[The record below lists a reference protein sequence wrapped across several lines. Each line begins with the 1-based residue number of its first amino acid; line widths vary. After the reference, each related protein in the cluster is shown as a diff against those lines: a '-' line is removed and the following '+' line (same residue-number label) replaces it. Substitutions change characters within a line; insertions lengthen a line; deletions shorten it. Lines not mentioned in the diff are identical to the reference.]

1 MNTTTNFRKNPEL
14 LKSTIGFFLII
25 LIISSFFPQKLLAQS
40 EMKEKLDG
48 LLNGFPQK
56 APGGVVVVL
65 ENNQILYS
73 GTYGLANLEW
83 NISNATDIKYRIGSL
98 TKTFTAI
105 AVLQL
110 EEEKK
115 LTIQDK
121 VKTWL
126 PELDIDDRITIGH
139 LLSHTSGIQ
148 SNKKDLEFAP
158 GERMNYSNYGYIL
171 LGQIISK
178 CSETS
183 YDKYVKEHIFK
194 PLGMNDSGYEHSN
207 DIIPRMASGYRF
219 AQNGVIPASFIDME
233 RPGAAGG
240 LYSTANDL
248 ILFEKALSGN
258 SGIDKSLLEKAFNPY
273 KLNDGKES
281 TYGLGWMVRNYK
293 GWRKVSHGGDIE
305 GFNCYFAHFPDHQRS
320 VIVLQ
325 NVKMQLGAP
334 WAEAGRL
341 VNLIVDFVWEKELQ
355 AENQTVTGIQVSEE
369 KLNQLTG
376 VYEFENA
383 PAEMIAI
390 MGSKLTI
397 TTECGQ
403 LYVQDKNNR
412 GPVIA
417 ISENEFA
424 VQGIDI
430 RLEFNSGED
439 KRATELIYKLMSV
452 REIKARLIQ
461 Q

>member
-1 MNTTTNFRKNPEL
+1 MNTIKHYQKNARL
-14 LKSTIGFFLII
+14 FKSATGFFLFLVII
-25 LIISSFFPQKLLAQS
+25 CSFPLQKVKAQP
-40 EMKEKLDG
+40 EIKEKLDG

-65 ENNQILYS
+65 ENNNVLYS
-73 GTYGLANLEW
+73 GSYGYANLEW
-83 NISNATDIKYRIGSL
+83 NISNALDIKYRIGSL

-105 AVLQL
+105 AILRL

-115 LTIQDK
+115 LTLQDK

-148 SNKKDLEFAP
+148 SNKKDLGFMP

-178 CSETS
+178 CSGTS
-183 YDKYVKEHIFK
+183 YDNYIKEHIFK

-207 DIIPRMASGYRF
+207 EVITRKASGYRF
-219 AQNGVIPASFIDME
+219 VQNGVIPAPYFDME
-233 RPGAAGG
+233 GPGAAGG

-258 SGIDKSLLEKAFNPY
+258 SCINKSLLEKAFTPY
-273 KLNDGKES
+273 KLNNGLES

-293 GWRKVSHGGDIE
+293 GWREVSHGGDIE
-305 GFNCYFAHFPDHQRS
+305 GFNCYFAHFPDHHRS

-341 VNLIVDFVWEKELQ
+341 VNLIVDFLWEKEFQ
-355 AENQTVTGIQVSEE
+355 TDVQTVTGIQVSEE

-390 MGSKLTI
+390 VGSKLTI
-397 TTECGQ
+397 TTEDGQ

-452 REIKARLIQ
+452 REIKARLIE
-461 Q
+461 

>member
-1 MNTTTNFRKNPEL
+1 
-14 LKSTIGFFLII
+14 
-25 LIISSFFPQKLLAQS
+25 
-40 EMKEKLDG
+40 
-48 LLNGFPQK
+48 LNGFPQK

-65 ENNQILYS
+65 ENNNILYS
-73 GTYGLANLEW
+73 GSYGYANLEW
-83 NISNATDIKYRIGSL
+83 SISNAMDIKYRIGSL

-105 AVLQL
+105 AILQL

-115 LTIQDK
+115 LTLQDK

-126 PELDIDDRITIGH
+126 PDLDIDERITISH

-148 SNKKDLEFAP
+148 SNKKDLEFLP

-178 CSETS
+178 CSGIS
-183 YDKYVKEHIFK
+183 YDEFIKEHIFK

-207 DIIPRMASGYRF
+207 SIISRKASGYRF
-219 AQNGVIPASFIDME
+219 VQNGVIPAPYIDME
-233 RPGAAGG
+233 GPGAAGG
-240 LYSTANDL
+240 LYSTAGDL
-248 ILFEKALSGN
+248 MLFEKALSGN
-258 SGIDKSLLEKAFNPY
+258 SGINKSLLEKAFTPY
-273 KLNDGKES
+273 KLNNGQES
-281 TYGLGWMVRNYK
+281 SYGFGWMVRNYK

-334 WAEAGRL
+334 WAEAGSL
-341 VNLIVDFVWEKELQ
+341 VNLIVDFLWENELNKEVQNL
-355 AENQTVTGIQVSEE
+355 NSIQVSEE

-383 PAEMIAI
+383 PAEMIAA
-390 MGSKLTI
+390 MGNKLNV
-397 TTECGQ
+397 TTEGGK
-403 LYVQDKNNR
+403 LYVQDKNAK
-412 GPVIA
+412 GMVISL
-417 ISENEFA
+417 SENEFA
-424 VQGIDI
+424 FQGIDI
-430 RLEFNSGED
+430 KLKFNSSGGN
-439 KRATELIYKLMSV
+439 RATELICKLMGI

-461 Q
+461 QN